1 MIGTAVIGGGLSGL
15 VRAWSLVQRGEE
27 VILLESS
34 PRAGGLVRT
43 ERRDGFLLELG
54 PNTVRPTP
62 ELWRLVEMLGLAGE
76 AILADPRLPRYI
88 DFGGRLHPLPMS
100 PPALL
105 GSGLLSAKGKL
116 RLLAEP
122 FIGRGRGQESVRDFF
137 ARRFGSEVAERLVEP
152 FVAGIFAGDASRLS
166 LQECFPALAR
176 WERERGSLAAG
187 GFAALRQRDRGRR
200 APRGLLSFREGLETL
215 PRAIGER
222 LGERL
227 RFDTEVRQISPFS
240 GSWRIETTRGSVEA
254 QRLVLAAPAADAARL
269 VAPFDPEVSGALA
282 EVPCPPLAVLHL
294 AWAESAFP
302 SPLRGF
308 GHLVV
313 PQRERRILGTV
324 WSSSLFPGRAPEGRT
339 LLTVFLGG
347 ARDPEAASL
356 SDGELAGIAARDV
369 TAALGASGDPRIVAT
384 TRYPRALPQY
394 DFGHAGRSRALAEA
408 ESRWAGLSFLG
419 NYRGGVSVGDVVRSA
434 LL

>member
-1 MIGTAVIGGGLSGL
+1 MIGTAVIGAGLSGL
-15 VRAWSLVQRGEE
+15 VRAWSLVKRGEE
-27 VILLESS
+27 VNLLESS
-34 PRAGGLVRT
+34 PRAGGVVRT

-62 ELWRLVEMLGLAGE
+62 EIWSLVEELGLAGE
-76 AILADPRLPRYI
+76 AIFADSRSPRYI

-100 PPALL
+100 PTALL
-105 GSGLLSAKGKL
+105 RTGLLSGKGKL

-122 FIGRGRGQESVRDFF
+122 FVGRRHGQESVRDFF
-137 ARRFGSEVAERLVEP
+137 ARRFGSEVAERLIEP
-152 FVAGIFAGDASRLS
+152 FVSGILAGDASRLS

-187 GFAALRQRDRGRR
+187 GFAAFRQRDRGRR
-200 APRGLLSFREGLETL
+200 APRGLLSFREGLETF
-215 PRAIGER
+215 PRAMVRE

-227 RFDTEVRQISPFS
+227 RLDTEVLNISRPS
-240 GSWRIETTRGSVEA
+240 DSWRIETTRGMVEA
-254 QRLVLAAPAADAARL
+254 QRLTLATPAAAAARL
-269 VAPFDPEVSGALA
+269 VAPFDPEVSRALA
-282 EVPCPPLAVLHL
+282 TVPCPPLVVLHL

-313 PQRERRILGTV
+313 PQRERRILGAV
-324 WSSSLFPGRAPEGRT
+324 WSSSLFPGRAPEGLT

-347 ARDPEAASL
+347 ARDPEAVLL
-356 SDGELAGIAARDV
+356 SDGELSGIAARDV
-369 TAALGASGDPRIVAT
+369 TSALGAKGEPRIVGV

-394 DFGHAGRSRALAEA
+394 DFGHAGRSGALAEA
-408 ESRWAGLSFLG
+408 ESRWPGLSFLG